1 MFPSLKVIKMGSKRI
16 ELVQLRVGDLKLENP
31 NPRKIKKKKR
41 EELER
46 SLTKLG
52 DFGVVVID
60 ETDNVVSGFQRVQV
74 LSDLDPD
81 RVIDCKRLVGYSEQE
96 KKIINIKANQH
107 AGEWDIDALLD
118 FAIDL
123 TDLDLSDVLPETKED
138 DGHGKVIADMELR
151 RFEKYDYLVIMCRNK
166 LDYNELLRKL
176 DLEKTKQHLTAS
188 KTVKAR
194 AIWYEEFEK
203 RWH

>member
-1 MFPSLKVIKMGSKRI
+1 MSEKNGKRI
-16 ELVQLRVGDLKLENP
+16 ELVKMRVGDLKLETP

-46 SLTKLG
+46 SLQKLG

-60 ETDNVVSGFQRVQV
+60 ETDNVISGFQRVQV

-81 RVIDCKRLVGYSEQE
+81 RVIDCKRLVGYTEQE

-107 AGEWDIDALLD
+107 AGEWDIDAFVD

-123 TDLDLSDVLPETKED
+123 TDIDLSDVLPDVKRD
-138 DGHGKVIADMELR
+138 DDKAKVIADMELR

-166 LDYNELLRKL
+166 LDYNELLRKVG
-176 DLEKTKQHLTAS
+176 LENAKQHLNAS

-194 AIWYEEFEK
+194 AIWYDEFEK